1 MIPRTL
7 FSGDHDMFR
16 DSARRFI
23 AKEITPFHNEW
34 EKVGVVPRELWRQA
48 GDAGLLCTNVPEEYG
63 GPGAG
68 FLYNVVLAEELGRA
82 GATGPGF
89 MVHSDMVATYI
100 LTFGTAEQ
108 KKKWLPGMVS
118 GELIGALGLTE
129 PDCGSDL
136 KELRTRA
143 VRDGDDYV
151 INGQKTY
158 ISNGQICDLIV
169 LACKT
174 DPAAGAKGVSL
185 IVVETTTKGFE
196 RGRRLEKL
204 GFKAQDTSELFFR
217 DMRVPVT
224 NRLGAEGT
232 GFKMAMHKLAQERLI
247 LSANAV
253 AVCEAA
259 LGWTIEYTRGRKAF
273 GKLIAEFQNTRFK
286 VAELT
291 AQVQSA
297 RIFVDRCIELALA
310 EKLDG
315 TDAAML
321 KLVTTELQCKVVDEC
336 LQFFG
341 GYGYML
347 DSPIAHAYIDARV
360 RRITGGSS
368 EVMREIIGRKIFQA

>member
-7 FSGDHDMFR
+7 FSSDHEMFR
-16 DSARRFI
+16 DSTRRFI
-23 AKEITPFHNEW
+23 AKEITPFHSEW
-34 EKVGVVPRELWRQA
+34 EKAGVVPRELWRRA
-48 GDAGLLCTNVPEEYG
+48 GQAGLLCTNVPEEYG

-108 KKKWLPGMVS
+108 KKKWLPRMVS

-143 VRDGDDYV
+143 LRDGDHYV

-174 DPAAGAKGVSL
+174 DPAAGSKGVSL
-185 IVVETTTKGFE
+185 IVVETATPGFE

-224 NRLGAEGT
+224 HRLGAEGT

-247 LSANAV
+247 ISANAV
-253 AVCEAA
+253 AVSEAA
-259 LGWTIEYTRGRKAF
+259 LGWTVEYTRGRKAF
-273 GKLIAEFQNTRFK
+273 GKPIAEFQNTRFK
-286 VAELT
+286 IAELT

-297 RIFVDRCIELALA
+297 RIFVDRCVELALA

-347 DSPIAHAYIDARV
+347 DSPIAHAYIDSRV

-368 EVMREIIGRKIFQA
+368 EVMREIIGRKIFQG

>member
-48 GDAGLLCTNVPEEYG
+48 GEAGLLCTNVPEEYG
-63 GPGAG
+63 GPGAD

-247 LSANAV
+247 LAANAI

-368 EVMREIIGRKIFQA
+368 EVMREIIGRQIFQA

>member
-48 GDAGLLCTNVPEEYG
+48 GQAGLLCTNVPEEYG

-247 LSANAV
+247 LSANAI

>member
-1 MIPRTL
+1 MIPRTI

-48 GDAGLLCTNVPEEYG
+48 GEAGLLCTNVPEEYG

-247 LSANAV
+247 LAANAI

>member
-7 FSGDHDMFR
+7 FSDDHEMFR

-34 EKVGVVPRELWRQA
+34 EKAGVVPRELWRQA
-48 GDAGLLCTNVPEEYG
+48 GQAGLLCTNVPEEYG
-63 GPGAG
+63 GPGAD

-100 LTFGTAEQ
+100 LTFGTADQ

-143 VRDGDDYV
+143 IRDGDGYV

-174 DPAAGAKGVSL
+174 NPAAGAKGVSL

-247 LSANAV
+247 ISANAV
-253 AVCEAA
+253 AVSEAA
-259 LGWTIEYTRGRKAF
+259 LGWTVEYTRGRKAF
-273 GKLIAEFQNTRFK
+273 GKPIAEFQNTRFK

-347 DSPIAHAYIDARV
+347 DSPIAHAYIDSRV

>member
-7 FSGDHDMFR
+7 FSNDHEMFR

-34 EKVGVVPRELWRQA
+34 EKAGVVPRELWRRA
-48 GDAGLLCTNVPEEYG
+48 GQAGLLCTNVPEEYG
-63 GPGAG
+63 GPGAD
-68 FLYNVVLAEELGRA
+68 FLYSVVLAEELGRA

-108 KKKWLPGMVS
+108 KKKWLPGMVG

-143 VRDGDDYV
+143 LRDGDHYV

-185 IVVETTTKGFE
+185 IVVETTTPGFE

-217 DMRVPVT
+217 DMRVPVVH
-224 NRLGAEGT
+224 RLGAEGT

-247 LSANAV
+247 ISANAV
-253 AVCEAA
+253 AVSEAA

-273 GKLIAEFQNTRFK
+273 GKPIAEFQNTRFK

-297 RIFVDRCIELALA
+297 RIFVDRCVELALV

-347 DSPIAHAYIDARV
+347 DSPIAHAYIDSRV

>member
-48 GDAGLLCTNVPEEYG
+48 GEAGLLCTNVPEEYG

-204 GFKAQDTSELFFR
+204 GFKAQNSSFAT
-217 DMRVPVT
+217 
-224 NRLGAEGT
+224 
-232 GFKMAMHKLAQERLI
+232 
-247 LSANAV
+247 
-253 AVCEAA
+253 CE
-259 LGWTIEYTRGRKAF
+259 YR
-273 GKLIAEFQNTRFK
+273 
-286 VAELT
+286 
-291 AQVQSA
+291 
-297 RIFVDRCIELALA
+297 
-310 EKLDG
+310 
-315 TDAAML
+315 
-321 KLVTTELQCKVVDEC
+321 
-336 LQFFG
+336 
-341 GYGYML
+341 
-347 DSPIAHAYIDARV
+347 
-360 RRITGGSS
+360 
-368 EVMREIIGRKIFQA
+368 

>member
-7 FSGDHDMFR
+7 FSDDHEMFR

-34 EKVGVVPRELWRQA
+34 EKAGVVPRELWRQA
-48 GDAGLLCTNVPEEYG
+48 GQAGLLCTNVPEEYG
-63 GPGAG
+63 GPGAD

-100 LTFGTAEQ
+100 LTFGTADQ

-143 VRDGDDYV
+143 IRDGDGYV

-247 LSANAV
+247 ISANAV
-253 AVCEAA
+253 AVSEAA
-259 LGWTIEYTRGRKAF
+259 LGWTVEYTRGRKAF
-273 GKLIAEFQNTRFK
+273 GKPIAEFQNTRFK

-347 DSPIAHAYIDARV
+347 DSPIAHAYIDSRV

>member
-7 FSGDHDMFR
+7 FSSDHEMFR
-16 DSARRFI
+16 DSTRRFI
-23 AKEITPFHNEW
+23 ANEITPFHSEW
-34 EKVGVVPRELWRQA
+34 EKVGIVPRELWRRA
-48 GDAGLLCTNVPEEYG
+48 GQAGLLCTNVPEEYG
-63 GPGAG
+63 GPGAD

-89 MVHSDMVATYI
+89 TVHSDMVATYI

-143 VRDGDDYV
+143 LRDGDHYV

-185 IVVETTTKGFE
+185 IVVEATTPGFE
-196 RGRRLEKL
+196 RGRRLEKI

-217 DMRVPVT
+217 DMRVPVSH
-224 NRLGAEGT
+224 RLGAEGT

-247 LSANAV
+247 ISANAV
-253 AVCEAA
+253 AVSEAA
-259 LGWTIEYTRGRKAF
+259 LGWTIDYTLGRKAF
-273 GKLIAEFQNTRFK
+273 GRPIAEFQNTRFK

-297 RIFVDRCIELALA
+297 RIFVDRCVELALA

-347 DSPIAHAYIDARV
+347 DSPIAHAYIDSRV

-368 EVMREIIGRKIFQA
+368 EVMREIIGRKLFQL

>member
-7 FSGDHDMFR
+7 FSSDHEMFR
-16 DSARRFI
+16 DSTRRFI
-23 AKEITPFHNEW
+23 AKEITPFHSDW
-34 EKVGVVPRELWRQA
+34 EKAGVVPRELWRRA
-48 GDAGLLCTNVPEEYG
+48 GQAGLLCTNVPEEYG
-63 GPGAG
+63 GPGAD

-143 VRDGDDYV
+143 LRDGDHYV

-185 IVVETTTKGFE
+185 IVVETATPGFE

-224 NRLGAEGT
+224 HRLGAEGA

-247 LSANAV
+247 ISANAV
-253 AVCEAA
+253 AVSEAA
-259 LGWTIEYTRGRKAF
+259 LGWTVEYTRGRKAF
-273 GKLIAEFQNTRFK
+273 GKPIAEFQNTRFK
-286 VAELT
+286 IAELT

-297 RIFVDRCIELALA
+297 RIFVDRCVELALA

-347 DSPIAHAYIDARV
+347 DSPISHAYIDSRV

>member
-34 EKVGVVPRELWRQA
+34 EKMGVVPRELWRQA
-48 GDAGLLCTNVPEEYG
+48 GQAGLLCTNVPEEYG
-63 GPGAG
+63 GPGAD

-217 DMRVPVT
+217 DMRVPLT

-273 GKLIAEFQNTRFK
+273 GKPIAEFQNTRFK

-315 TDAAML
+315 IDAAML

>member
-7 FSGDHDMFR
+7 FSDDHEMFR

-23 AKEITPFHNEW
+23 EKEITPFHPAW
-34 EKVGVVPRELWRQA
+34 EKEGVVPRELWRQA
-48 GDAGLLCTNVPEEYG
+48 GQAGLLCTNVSEEFG
-63 GPGAG
+63 GPGAD
-68 FLYNVVLAEELGRA
+68 FLYSVILAEELGRA

-108 KKKWLPGMVS
+108 KRKWLPGMVR

-143 VRDGDDYV
+143 MRDGDDYL

-185 IVVETTTKGFE
+185 VVVETTTKGFE
-196 RGRRLEKL
+196 RGRRLEKI

-217 DMRVPVT
+217 DMRVPVA
-224 NRLGAEGT
+224 NRLGAEGA

-247 LSANAV
+247 ISANAV

-259 LGWTIEYTRGRKAF
+259 LGWTVEYTRGRKAF
-273 GKLIAEFQNTRFK
+273 GKPIAEFQNTRFK

-297 RIFVDRCIELALA
+297 RIFVDRCVELALA

-347 DSPIAHAYIDARV
+347 DNPIARAYVDARV

>member
-1 MIPRTL
+1 M
-7 FSGDHDMFR
+7 
-16 DSARRFI
+16 
-23 AKEITPFHNEW
+23 
-34 EKVGVVPRELWRQA
+34 
-48 GDAGLLCTNVPEEYG
+48 
-63 GPGAG
+63 
-68 FLYNVVLAEELGRA
+68 
-82 GATGPGF
+82 
-89 MVHSDMVATYI
+89 
-100 LTFGTAEQ
+100 
-108 KKKWLPGMVS
+108 
-118 GELIGALGLTE
+118 
-129 PDCGSDL
+129 
-136 KELRTRA
+136 
-143 VRDGDDYV
+143 
-151 INGQKTY
+151 
-158 ISNGQICDLIV
+158 
-169 LACKT
+169 
-174 DPAAGAKGVSL
+174 SL
-185 IVVETTTKGFE
+185 IVVETTTSGFK

-204 GFKAQDTSELFFR
+204 GFKAQDTSELFFQ

-253 AVCEAA
+253 AVSEAA
-259 LGWTIEYTRGRKAF
+259 LGWTVEYTRGRKAF
-273 GKLIAEFQNTRFK
+273 GKTIAEFQNTRFK

-297 RIFVDRCIELALA
+297 RIFVDRCIELALE

-347 DSPIAHAYIDARV
+347 ESPIAHAYIDSRV

>member
-48 GDAGLLCTNVPEEYG
+48 GEAGLLCTNVPEEYG
-63 GPGAG
+63 GPGAD

-347 DSPIAHAYIDARV
+347 DSPIAHAYIDSRV

-368 EVMREIIGRKIFQA
+368 EVMREIIGRQIFQA

>member
-7 FSGDHDMFR
+7 FSDDHDMFR

-23 AKEITPFHNEW
+23 EKEITPFHHEW
-34 EKVGVVPRELWRQA
+34 EKAGVVPRELWRQA
-48 GDAGLLCTNVPEEYG
+48 GQAGLLCTNVPEEFG
-63 GPGAG
+63 GPDAG
-68 FLYNVVLAEELGRA
+68 FLYSVVLAEELGRA

-100 LTFGTAEQ
+100 LTFGTSEQ

-196 RGRRLEKL
+196 RGRRLEKI

-217 DMRVPVT
+217 DMRIPVT
-224 NRLGAEGT
+224 NRLGAEGS

-247 LSANAV
+247 ISANAV

-273 GKLIAEFQNTRFK
+273 GKPIAEFQNTRFK

-368 EVMREIIGRKIFQA
+368 EVMREIIGRKIFQT

>member
-48 GDAGLLCTNVPEEYG
+48 GEAGLLCTNVPEEYG
-63 GPGAG
+63 GPGAD

-185 IVVETTTKGFE
+185 VVVETTAKGFE

-247 LSANAV
+247 LSANAI

-273 GKLIAEFQNTRFK
+273 GKPIAEFQNTRFK

-321 KLVTTELQCKVVDEC
+321 KLISTELQCKVVDEC

-347 DSPIAHAYIDARV
+347 DNPIAHAYIDSRV

>member
-7 FSGDHDMFR
+7 FSSDHEMFR
-16 DSARRFI
+16 DSVRRFI

-34 EKVGVVPRELWRQA
+34 EKIGIVPRELWRRA
-48 GDAGLLCTNVPEEYG
+48 GQAGLLCTNVPEEYG
-63 GPGAG
+63 GPGAD
-68 FLYNVVLAEELGRA
+68 FLYSVVLAEELGRA

-89 MVHSDMVATYI
+89 TVHSDMVATYI
-100 LTFGTAEQ
+100 LTFGTTEQ

-143 VRDGDDYV
+143 LRDGDHYV
-151 INGQKTY
+151 IDGQKTY

-185 IVVETTTKGFE
+185 IVVEATTPGFE
-196 RGRRLEKL
+196 RGRRLEKI

-217 DMRVPVT
+217 DMRVPVSH
-224 NRLGAEGT
+224 RLGAEGT

-247 LSANAV
+247 ISANAV
-253 AVCEAA
+253 AVSEAA
-259 LGWTIEYTRGRKAF
+259 LGWTIDYTRGRKAF
-273 GKLIAEFQNTRFK
+273 GKPIAEFQNTRFK

-297 RIFVDRCIELALA
+297 RIFVDRCVELALA

-347 DSPIAHAYIDARV
+347 DNPIAHAYIDSRV

-368 EVMREIIGRKIFQA
+368 EVMREIIGRKIFQL

>member
-7 FSGDHDMFR
+7 FSADHDMFR
-16 DSARRFI
+16 DGVRRFI

-34 EKVGVVPRELWRQA
+34 EKAGIVPRELWRKA
-48 GDAGLLCTNVPEEYG
+48 GEAGLLCTNVPEEYG

-100 LTFGTAEQ
+100 LTFGTDEQ

-143 VRDGDDYV
+143 VRDGADYV

-174 DPAAGAKGVSL
+174 DPTAGARGVSL

-196 RGRRLEKL
+196 RGRRLEKI

-217 DMRVPVT
+217 DMRVPIA

-253 AVCEAA
+253 AVSEAA

-273 GKLIAEFQNTRFK
+273 GKPIAEFQNTRFK

-291 AQVQSA
+291 AQVQAA
-297 RIFVDRCIELALA
+297 RIFVDRCVELAVA

-347 DSPIAHAYIDARV
+347 ESPIAHAYIDARV

-368 EVMREIIGRKIFQA
+368 EVMREIIGRKIFEA

>member
-23 AKEITPFHNEW
+23 AREIMPFHNEW
-34 EKVGVVPRELWRQA
+34 EKVGMVPRELWRQA
-48 GDAGLLCTNVPEEYG
+48 GQAGLLCTNVPEEYG
-63 GPGAG
+63 GPGAD

-185 IVVETTTKGFE
+185 IVVETTTVGFE

-217 DMRVPVT
+217 DMRVPAT
-224 NRLGAEGT
+224 NRLGAEGA

-253 AVCEAA
+253 AVSEAA

-273 GKLIAEFQNTRFK
+273 GKPIADFQNTRFK

-297 RIFVDRCIELALA
+297 RIFVDRCIELALT

-347 DSPIAHAYIDARV
+347 DSPIAHAYIDSRV

>member
-23 AKEITPFHNEW
+23 AKEITPFHNDW
-34 EKVGVVPRELWRQA
+34 EKVGVVPRELWCQA
-48 GDAGLLCTNVPEEYG
+48 GEAGLLCTNVPEEYG
-63 GPGAG
+63 GPGAD

-224 NRLGAEGT
+224 NRLGAEGA

-273 GKLIAEFQNTRFK
+273 GKPIAEFQNTRFK

-310 EKLDG
+310 DKLDG

-321 KLVTTELQCKVVDEC
+321 KLITTELQCKLVDEC

-347 DSPIAHAYIDARV
+347 DSPIAHAYIDSRV